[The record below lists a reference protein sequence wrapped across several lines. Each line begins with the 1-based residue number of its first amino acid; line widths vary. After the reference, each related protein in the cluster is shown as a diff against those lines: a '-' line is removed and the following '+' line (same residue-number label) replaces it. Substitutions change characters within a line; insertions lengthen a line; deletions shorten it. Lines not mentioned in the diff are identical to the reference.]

1 MTLLDGLAKLL
12 QLVARREDERLSL
25 EERLPARVH
34 LARHLAR
41 VEALLLESRHVV
53 VAICGR
59 MDILYILH
67 RPQNL
72 GNNNQSLQ
80 SILRLLNVLEVEQ
93 VYKFKI

>member
-1 MTLLDGLAKLL
+1 MTLEKDQRSITFYLLDGLAKLL
-12 QLVARREDERLSL
+12 QLSVRREDECLAL

-59 MDILYILH
+59 IG
-67 RPQNL
+67 R
-72 GNNNQSLQ
+72 
-80 SILRLLNVLEVEQ
+80 
-93 VYKFKI
+93 